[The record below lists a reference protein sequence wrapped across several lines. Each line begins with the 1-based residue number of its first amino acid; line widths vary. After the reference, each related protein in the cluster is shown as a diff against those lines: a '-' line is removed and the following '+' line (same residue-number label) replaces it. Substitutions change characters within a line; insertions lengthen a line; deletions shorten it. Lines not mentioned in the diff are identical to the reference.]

1 MPRPQRAVAD
11 IPIPARAKASKAAAE
26 KLPRPPQ
33 GISTQRDNGTLI
45 VRWRW
50 FQPGY
55 VVGAMMFVAAMGW
68 FGWFTWSDF
77 QDRST
82 HGAIALTLGVVV
94 WPLCVGGL
102 YWMLAGIYDSTII
115 TARSGSVEARHRP
128 LWWPGGK
135 MRNTDGLVRVAIFRK
150 VYNAQRSRIRT
161 YGIQL
166 EYADKSIRPLFL
178 GIHEGLVADYLVLTL
193 GAYYGVDTST
203 TDDSERRQQAAKDDE

>member
-1 MPRPQRAVAD
+1 
-11 IPIPARAKASKAAAE
+11 
-26 KLPRPPQ
+26 
-33 GISTQRDNGTLI
+33 
-45 VRWRW
+45 
-50 FQPGY
+50 
-55 VVGAMMFVAAMGW
+55 MMFVAAMGW

-166 EYADKSIRPLFL
+166 EYADKSIRPLFW

-193 GAYYGVDTST
+193 GAYYGVDTYT
-203 TDDSERRQQAAKDDE
+203 TDDAERRQQAAKDDE